1 MKKVFLAMALM
12 LISVASFSQSQ
23 LRFDV
28 RAGVSA
34 YNYSKAD
41 AFSTK
46 AGYTVGVGLDYAF
59 NETWSFQS
67 GLMFTA
73 KGAKLDNT
81 TAESKLKP
89 VYMDIPLQAAVKFRL
104 GENVK
109 LVINAGPYIGVGLG
123 GKITVKSGALST
135 SRKIFSDDSKFEE
148 LYGNQFAGLKQ
159 KRFDAGI
166 QYGIGAEFGDILLNL
181 NCQHGLVS
189 PVKNS
194 DSKNIGLVLTL
205 GYRF

>member
-1 MKKVFLAMALM
+1 MKKVFLAMAL
-12 LISVASFSQSQ
+12 LLVSVAGFSQV
-23 LRFDV
+23 RFDV

-34 YNYSKAD
+34 YNYTKAD
-41 AFSTK
+41 ELSTK

-73 KGAKLDNT
+73 KGAKLDD
-81 TAESKLKP
+81 SKVDCKMKP
-89 VYMDIPLQAAVKFRL
+89 VYMDIPLQAAVKFAL
-104 GENVK
+104 GEKVK

-123 GKITVKSGALST
+123 GKITSKAGSLSV
-135 SRKIFSDDSKFEE
+135 SKKIFSDDKNFNE
-148 LYGNQFAGLKQ
+148 LTDNQYASLKA

-166 QYGIGAEFGDILLNL
+166 QYGVGAEFGDILLNL
-181 NCQHGLVS
+181 NCQYGLVS
-189 PVKNS
+189 PFKNS
-194 DSKNIGLVLTL
+194 DPKNVGLVLTA